1 MWRNLFFFPYFVLL
15 LVNCESNGPAQ
26 RSPSGLDTQEAK
38 QNYIILRVQESFY
51 FNSDL
56 ERYLRL
62 GLGND
67 YEELS
72 DISLS
77 RLVDNFV
84 EEKIFLEAAR
94 NQEMSLTLEEKKE
107 YLARYINQ
115 PAAEENKS
123 PMGEEEI
130 NLLFDQFLVEKY
142 TYALVKETKVEEEE
156 IEEYYLEHKR
166 EFLLPE
172 RVKVSQIL
180 LPSEDKAVKILERV
194 KNAGLEDFRRTA
206 RTESIGV
213 EAPKGGEMGVFEMGQ
228 LPPEMES
235 VIFSLHEGEVSP
247 VLESSYGF
255 HIFRLD
261 ARFEPEL
268 TREEEARASIET
280 KILSQKIKDQ
290 IYRKIQELKD
300 SLEWNFYPQNLYFSY
315 QRIQDE

>member
-1 MWRNLFFFPYFVLL
+1 MWRKLLFFPYFILL
-15 LVNCESNGPAQ
+15 LVNCRPDNPAQ
-26 RSPSGLDTQEAK
+26 GSSPTLDTQEAK

-51 FNSDL
+51 FNSDF
-56 ERYLRL
+56 ERYLKLSL
-62 GLGND
+62 GSD
-67 YEELS
+67 YEGLS
-72 DISLS
+72 EVSLS
-77 RLVDNFV
+77 RLADNFV

-94 NQEMSLTLEEKKE
+94 NQEMNLTLEEKKE
-107 YLARYINQ
+107 YLAKYVNQ
-115 PAAEENKS
+115 PDAAEGDNS
-123 PMGEEEI
+123 IGEDEI
-130 NLLFDQFLVEKY
+130 NLLFDQLLVEKY
-142 TYALVKETKVEEEE
+142 TSSLVREVKVEDEE

-180 LPSEDKAVKILERV
+180 LPSEDKAVEVLERV
-194 KNAGLEDFRRTA
+194 KNAGPEDFKRFA
-206 RTESIGV
+206 GTESIGA
-213 EAPKGGEMGVFEMGQ
+213 EAAKGGEMGVFEMGQ

-235 VIFSLHEGEVSP
+235 VIFSLQEGEVSP

-261 ARFEPEL
+261 SRFGPEL
-268 TREEEARASIET
+268 IPEEQAKASIEN

>member
-1 MWRNLFFFPYFVLL
+1 MWRNLLFLPYFVLL
-15 LVNCESNGPAQ
+15 LVNCKPNSPAQ
-26 RSPSGLDTQEAK
+26 RSSSGLDTQETK
-38 QNYIILRVQESFY
+38 QNYIVLRVQESFY
-51 FNSDL
+51 FNSDF
-56 ERYLRL
+56 ERYLKIS
-62 GLGND
+62 LGND

-77 RLVDNFV
+77 RLADNFV

-94 NQEMSLTLEEKKE
+94 NQEMSLTLDEKKE
-107 YLARYINQ
+107 YLAKYVNQ
-115 PAAEENKS
+115 PAAEEDKS
-123 PMGEEEI
+123 SLGEEEI
-130 NLLFDQFLVEKY
+130 NLLFDQLLVEKY
-142 TYALVKETKVEEEE
+142 TYVLIKEIKVEEEE
-156 IEEYYLEHKR
+156 IGEYYLEHKR

-180 LPSEDKAVKILERV
+180 LPSEDKAVEILERV
-194 KNAGLEDFRRTA
+194 KNAGPEEFRRTA
-206 RTESIGV
+206 GTESIGV
-213 EAPKGGEMGVFEMGQ
+213 EASKGGEMGVFEMGQ

-235 VIFSLHEGEVSP
+235 IIFSLHEGEVSP

-261 ARFEPEL
+261 TRFEPEL
-268 TREEEARASIET
+268 IPEEEAKASIET

-290 IYRKIQELKD
+290 INRKIQELKD